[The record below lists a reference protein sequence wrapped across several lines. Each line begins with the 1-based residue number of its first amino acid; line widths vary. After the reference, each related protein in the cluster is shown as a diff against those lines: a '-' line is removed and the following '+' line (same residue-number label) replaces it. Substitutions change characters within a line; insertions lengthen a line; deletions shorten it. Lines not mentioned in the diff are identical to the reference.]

1 MPVYKYL
8 SFSVA
13 VSVSPAVES
22 TSATTDSRRPDDQ
35 LNCAFVKSILFI
47 FGTRPEAIKLC
58 PVIRRLRLSCEGLEP
73 CVCVT
78 GQHRSM
84 LDQVLGCFDVS
95 PDHDLNLMTPDQ
107 TLAQIT
113 GRVLTGVDPILAVE
127 RPAMVVVQGDTTTT
141 MAGAL
146 AAFYRRIP
154 VAHVEAGLRTG
165 DLARPFPEELNRVVT
180 GRVADLHFAP
190 TEGARRNLLAEGTP
204 AERIFVTGNSGIDA
218 LFHVV
223 DGLEQ
228 GTLES
233 SGFPWIDHARKLVLV
248 TAHRRENFG
257 EGIERI
263 CRAIAELARRDDT
276 QIVYPVHR
284 NPKVLGPV
292 TERLGGLP
300 NVVLLPPLDY
310 RAFVDL
316 MRRSYLVITDSGG
329 VQEEAPSLGKPVLV
343 MRESTERPEAV
354 EAGTVELVGDNPAR
368 IVEAATRLLTDEI
381 GHRRMS
387 MIHNP
392 YGDGHAA
399 ERIVD
404 GIAER
409 VARGVRA

>member
-1 MPVYKYL
+1 
-8 SFSVA
+8 
-13 VSVSPAVES
+13 
-22 TSATTDSRRPDDQ
+22 
-35 LNCAFVKSILFI
+35 
-47 FGTRPEAIKLC
+47 
-58 PVIRRLRLSCEGLEP
+58 
-73 CVCVT
+73 
-78 GQHRSM
+78 M

-95 PDHDLNLMTPDQ
+95 PDHDLNLMTPNQ
-107 TLAQIT
+107 TLAEIT
-113 GRVLTGVDPILAVE
+113 GRVLTGVDPILALE

-141 MAGAL
+141 MAAAL

-190 TEGARRNLLAEGTP
+190 TEGARRNLLAEGVA

-228 GTLES
+228 GRLPT
-233 SGFPWIDHARKLVLV
+233 SGFPWIDPARKLVLV

-276 QIVYPVHR
+276 QVVYPVHR

-300 NVVLLPPLDY
+300 NVILLPPLDY

-329 VQEEAPSLGKPVLV
+329 IQEEAPSLGKPVLV
-343 MRESTERPEAV
+343 LRQSTERPEAV
-354 EAGTVELVGDNPAR
+354 DAGTVELVADDPAR
-368 IVEAATRLLTDEI
+368 ILAAAVRLLTDETAY
-381 GHRRMS
+381 RRMS
-387 MIHNP
+387 KMHNP
-392 YGDGHAA
+392 YGDGRAA
-399 ERIVD
+399 ERIVRH
-404 GIAER
+404 IVER
-409 VARGVRA
+409 VGGA

>member
-1 MPVYKYL
+1 
-8 SFSVA
+8 
-13 VSVSPAVES
+13 
-22 TSATTDSRRPDDQ
+22 
-35 LNCAFVKSILFI
+35 
-47 FGTRPEAIKLC
+47 
-58 PVIRRLRLSCEGLEP
+58 
-73 CVCVT
+73 
-78 GQHRSM
+78 M
-84 LDQVLGCFDVS
+84 LDQVLASFDVS

-113 GRVLTGVDPILAVE
+113 GRVLTGVDPILALE
-127 RPAMVVVQGDTTTT
+127 RPAMVVVQGDTTTS
-141 MAGAL
+141 MAGTL
-146 AAFYRRIP
+146 TAFYRRIA

-165 DLARPFPEELNRVVT
+165 DLARPFPEEFNRVVI

-190 TEGARRNLLAEGTP
+190 TERARRNLLAEGTP

-223 DGLEQ
+223 DELDQ
-228 GTLES
+228 GRLQTG
-233 SGFPWIDHARKLVLV
+233 GFAWIDRARKLVLV

-257 EGIERI
+257 DGIERI

-276 QIVYPVHR
+276 QVVYPVHR

-310 RAFVDL
+310 GAFVDL

-354 EAGTVELVGDNPAR
+354 EAGTVGLVGDDPAR
-368 IVEAATRLLTDEI
+368 IVQAAARLLTDESAY
-381 GHRRMS
+381 RRMS
-387 MIHNP
+387 MVHNP

-404 GIAER
+404 RIAER
-409 VARGVRA
+409 VMARVRA